1 MKTYL
6 LMMMMKIVD
15 DDDSDLNSL
24 IRLLWR
30 ATLVLEIGE
39 LLLLRSHH
47 DHHDLIM
54 MIMLILIVNYIS

>member
-1 MKTYL
+1 
-6 LMMMMKIVD
+6 MMMMKIVD